1 MRRLL
6 AGDGHVWALNA
17 LIACAAIGLLVGPLR
32 SLPDFDLGIRIPW
45 WPLALGFL
53 AAERCVVHLHFRRSA
68 HSFSLG
74 DLPLVFGLLFATPL
88 DLVVAGLAGPAVVL
102 LFDRRLPLI
111 KVVFNTAQFCL
122 TTCIAVILFRTLA
135 DTAESFGPA
144 AWIYALIATQAAAV
158 VTVLLIGAAISL
170 SEGMI
175 GARALG
181 RMLAMDL
188 AVTSTNASLGLAG
201 GVIVAYDA
209 RALPLLVVPAVTV
222 FLAYRAYA
230 SQRQRHESLEFLYET
245 TRTLSRSPEIVLAL
259 EGLLARSVEAFRA
272 EVAEIVLFPAEGNV
286 PLRTTLGPG
295 DVREV
300 MQPVEKEIA
309 DELRALVDHDEPVTR
324 VTASSGTVRLRRY
337 LEERGVT
344 HGMLAMLPGETRV
357 VGTMLLANRPGV
369 VREFSDQDLRLFET
383 LATNASVALQYDR
396 LEQTVWQLRELQHQL
411 EHQAYHDSLT
421 GLANRTLFTDRVEEA
436 LAQRIGSI
444 AVLFVDVDD
453 FKTVNDTLGHTI
465 GDQVLVAVSER
476 LRGCVRPSDTV
487 ARFGGDEF
495 AILLPKLDGP
505 EDVVVVAERILA
517 AFAQRVTAG
526 DEAVSVRASV
536 GIATSGPDATRAG
549 DLIRDADVA
558 MYGAK
563 QRGKGRWARFERS
576 MHTAIQRR
584 HGLKEQLQRAVDRRQ
599 FAVEYQPIA
608 QLSTGLVVAAEALVR
623 WNHPDRGLVAPGEF
637 IPLAEETGLIV
648 AIGEFVLDAA
658 CQRAHDAHDHAG
670 RGRRLSMHVN
680 LSAVELQH
688 VDVLER
694 VTSALRRH
702 SLAPD
707 QLVLEITESVLV
719 DAQMSATLRDLHEAG
734 VRLAL
739 DDFGTG
745 YSSLSYLR
753 SFPLDILKIAK
764 PFVDGLADGREERS
778 FVRLIVELAKTLGLD
793 VVAEGIESPEQLE
806 VLRELG
812 CDLGQGFFLSPPL
825 TATLEER
832 VRVERTSSRGAEAR
846 DTGRYSGRELYDS
859 GQTRREAGTQ
869 S

>member
-1 MRRLL
+1 VRRLV
-6 AGDGHVWALNA
+6 AGDGRVWALNA
-17 LIACAAIGLLVGPLR
+17 LIACAAIGLLAGPVR

-111 KVVFNTAQFCL
+111 KVVFNTAQFGL

-135 DTAESFGPA
+135 DTVGSFGPA
-144 AWIYALIATQAAAV
+144 VWIFALIATQAAAV

-181 RMLAMDL
+181 RMLVMDL
-188 AVTSTNASLGLAG
+188 AVTATNASLGLAG

-272 EVAEIVLFPAEGNV
+272 ELAEIVLFPAEGNV
-286 PLRTTLGPG
+286 PLRTTFGPG
-295 DVREV
+295 DVRDV
-300 MQPVEKEIA
+300 MQPVEREIA
-309 DELRALVDHDEPVTR
+309 DELRALVDHDDPVTR
-324 VTASSGTVRLRRY
+324 VTANSGSPRLRRY
-337 LEERGVT
+337 LEARGVT

-357 VGTMLLANRPGV
+357 VGTMLLANRAGV

-421 GLANRTLFTDRVEEA
+421 GLANRTLFSDRVEEA
-436 LAQRIGSI
+436 LAQGIGAI

-453 FKTVNDTLGHTI
+453 FKTVNDTLGHTV
-465 GDQVLVAVSER
+465 GDQVLVAVAER
-476 LRGCVRPSDTV
+476 LRGCVRPTDTV

-495 AILLPKLDGP
+495 AILLPQLDGP

-517 AFAQRVTAG
+517 AFAQRVPAG

-608 QLSTGLVVAAEALVR
+608 QLGTGAVVAAEALVR
-623 WNHPDRGLVAPGEF
+623 WNHPERGLVAPGEF

-658 CQRAHDAHDHAG
+658 CRRAHDAHDQAG

-694 VTSALRRH
+694 VTSTLRRH

-764 PFVDGLADGREERS
+764 PFVDGIADGREERS

-793 VVAEGIESPEQLE
+793 VVAEGIESAGQLE

-812 CDLGQGFFLSPPL
+812 CDLGQGFYLSPPL

-846 DTGRYSGRELYDS
+846 DTGRYRGRELYDS

-869 S
+869 R